1 MFQQKY
7 VPKGTKQGRGT
18 RGPGLKGRPALGTLS
33 GLDPRKHV
41 RQGHLLQ
48 SNKQHQQQQLTRQHQ
63 S

>member
-1 MFQQKY
+1 MLQQKY

-33 GLDPRKHV
+33 GLDPRTHV
-41 RQGHLLQ
+41 RQEHELQ
-48 SNKQHQQQQLTRQHQ
+48 SNKQQQQPQLTRQHQ